1 MSSMWPAQRG
11 ARIRRRPAEASAAAT
26 SLTGADTHGQPV
38 WLYVAAHHGVA
49 EGPAARYASRD
60 VGAERCG

>member
-38 WLYVAAHHGVA
+38 WLYVAARHGAV
-49 EGPAARYASRD
+49 EGPAVRYASRD
-60 VGAERCG
+60 